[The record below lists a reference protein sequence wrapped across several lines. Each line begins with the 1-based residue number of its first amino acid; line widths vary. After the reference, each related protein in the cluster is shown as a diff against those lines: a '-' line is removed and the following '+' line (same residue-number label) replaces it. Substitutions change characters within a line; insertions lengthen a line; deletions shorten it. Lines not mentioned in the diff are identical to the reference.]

1 MQCEIGISELR
12 AAIYSDRF
20 LLMNS
25 LLSLLT
31 DPQKL
36 LKILSFKLIH
46 AFIPDKVV

>member
-46 AFIPDKVV
+46 AFISDKVV